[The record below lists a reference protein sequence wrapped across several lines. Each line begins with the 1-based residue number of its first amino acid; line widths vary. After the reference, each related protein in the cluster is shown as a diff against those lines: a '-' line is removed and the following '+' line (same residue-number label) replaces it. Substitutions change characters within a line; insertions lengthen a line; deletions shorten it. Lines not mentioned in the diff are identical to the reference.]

1 MATPKT
7 WILLIKK
14 ESRDSTAR
22 QWTDEGIHHRNAPM
36 RAFENQPITAKHNA
50 T

>member
-36 RAFENQPITAKHNA
+36 TAFENQPITAKHNA